1 MSKRRVVVTGL
12 GMLSPVGNT
21 VESTWKAL
29 LAGQSGI
36 SLIDH
41 FDTSAYATKFAGLVK
56 DFNCEDIISRKEQRK
71 MDAFIQYGIVA
82 GVQAMQDSGLEITEE
97 NATRIGAAIGSG
109 IGGLGLIEENHTS
122 LMNGGPR
129 KISPFF
135 VPSTIVN
142 MVAGHLT
149 IMYGLRGPSISIGG
163 LGLIEENHTSL
174 MNGGPR
180 KISPFFVP
188 STIVN
193 MVAGHLTIMYG
204 LRGPSISIATA
215 CTSGVHNI
223 GHAARI
229 IAYGDADV
237 MVAGGAEKASTPL
250 GVGGFGAARALST
263 RNDNPQAASRPWDK
277 ERDGFVLG
285 DGAGMLV
292 LEEYEHAK
300 KRGAKIYAE
309 LVGFGMS
316 SDAYHM
322 TSPPENGAGAALAM
336 ANALRDA
343 GIEASQI
350 GYVNAHGTSTPAGD
364 KAEAQAVKT
373 IFGEAASRVL
383 VSSTKSMTGH
393 LLGAAGAVESIYSI
407 LALRD
412 QAVPPTINLD
422 NPDEGCDLDFVPHEA
437 RQVSGMEYTL
447 CNSFGFGG
455 TNGSLIFK
463 KI

>member
-21 VESTWKAL
+21 VESTWNAV

-41 FDTSAYATKFAGLVK
+41 FDTTDYATKFAGLVK
-56 DFNCEDIISRKEQRK
+56 DFNCEDYISRKDARK
-71 MDAFIQYGIVA
+71 MDAFIQYGVA
-82 GVQAMQDSGLEITEE
+82 AGMQAMRDSGLEVTEA
-97 NATRIGAAIGSG
+97 NAPRIGAAIGSG
-109 IGGLGLIEENHTS
+109 IGGLGLIEENHSS
-122 LMNGGPR
+122 LVKGGPR

-142 MVAGHLT
+142 MIAGHLT
-149 IMYGLRGPSISIGG
+149 IMFG
-163 LGLIEENHTSL
+163 
-174 MNGGPR
+174 M
-180 KISPFFVP
+180 
-188 STIVN
+188 
-193 MVAGHLTIMYG
+193 
-204 LRGPSISIATA
+204 RGPSISIATA

-223 GHAARI
+223 GQAARI
-229 IAYGDADV
+229 IAYNDADV
-237 MVAGGAEKASTPL
+237 MLAGGAEKASTPL

-277 ERDGFVLG
+277 DRDGFVLG
-285 DGAGMLV
+285 DGAGMMV

-309 LVGFGMS
+309 VVGFGMS

-322 TSPPENGAGAALAM
+322 TSPPEDGSGAALAM
-336 ANALRDA
+336 VNALRDA
-343 GIEASQI
+343 GVTPSQI
-350 GYVNAHGTSTPAGD
+350 GYINAHGTSTPAGD
-364 KAEAQAVKT
+364 KAETQAVKSV
-373 IFGEAASRVL
+373 FGGDTKVM

-393 LLGAAGAVESIYSI
+393 LLGAAGAVESIFTV

-412 QAVPPTINLD
+412 QAIPATINLD
-422 NPDEGCDLDFVPHEA
+422 NPDESCDLDFVPGA
-437 RQVSGMEYTL
+437 SRQVTDLEYTL

-455 TNGSLIFK
+455 TNGSLVFRK
-463 KI
+463 V